1 MSIETTLLEKFRSF
15 CYQNRATDFEKAIEY
30 FTVFGDTGWSVD
42 MTIPLDEIIEQ
53 KVFANYRYIHGD
65 ITKNTQSNPTYHKI
79 LSSIAIGD
87 RREHGAFRKAGVG
100 REDGEE
106 AIDTLIAKDIL
117 MMDHSVEKPLYETD
131 KSSDKLLF
139 VSPFMRF
146 WFAMI
151 SPYYKG
157 IKGGEFTEA
166 KDMWQKRKGEFS
178 NLIYTLLIREYIL
191 DTLKDEYE
199 GDPIVSIGSYYDK
212 NTDIDIFAK
221 RKSGLLIAGSC
232 KYTKSK
238 INKSELTSL
247 KNRCKASELN
257 IDTYILFSKNKFS
270 SELKKEKSENLKLLI
285 PRDIASMMDNISSEE
300 MITYDSK
307 KY

>member
-15 CYQNRATDFEKAIEY
+15 CYQNEATDFEKAIEY

-42 MTIPLDEIIEQ
+42 MTLPLDEIIEQ
-53 KVFANYRYIHGD
+53 KIFANYRYIHGD

-87 RREHGAFRKAGVG
+87 RREHSAFRKAGIG

-106 AIDTLIAKDIL
+106 AIDALMDKDIL

-191 DTLKDEYE
+191 KSSMDEYE

-212 NTDIDIFAK
+212 NIEIDILAK
-221 RKSGLLIAGSC
+221 RKSGILIAGSC
-232 KYTKSK
+232 KYSKSK
-238 INKSELTSL
+238 TNKSELSSI
-247 KNRCKASELN
+247 KNRCKTAELD
-257 IDTYILFSKNKFS
+257 IDTYILFSKNRFS
-270 SELKKEKSENLKLLI
+270 SELKKEKSENLRLLTTKDVSSMI
-285 PRDIASMMDNISSEE
+285 NNIERDEVISYSGKR
-300 MITYDSK
+300 Y
-307 KY
+307 